1 MSLASLGRGSS
12 LVNIL
17 EINNLKAYAIRIPL
31 IEEFKIALGASL
43 YYEGIIVEVHTDEG
57 IVGYGEG
64 VPSRRITGETT
75 LTILSVIENLKK
87 YLLGRDP
94 LEYEYL
100 LSNIEKLI
108 IHNTAAK
115 AAIEIAIFDIVSKK
129 YGVPLKDLL
138 GGPKNINSFETSVT
152 IGIMNKDSA
161 VKKAVSLVE
170 RGVNILKV
178 KIGTDPLGDIERL
191 KSIRRAVGDDIR
203 IRIDAN
209 QGYSAKQAIRVL
221 RSVENLEIEYCEQ
234 PVYWRDISGMRAVR
248 LNTEIPIMAD
258 ESVHTVDDAINIIKN
273 DAADMIN
280 IKIMKAGGIRN
291 SIKIAHICE
300 AAGIPCQIGC
310 MSETR
315 IAISAG
321 VHLAI
326 SLNAIKYSDL
336 DGYLFLSNDIA
347 TGIEFKNSKNY
358 LSNTPGLGINVNKTL
373 LKSFIIS

>member
-1 MSLASLGRGSS
+1 MILFILLIVL

-17 EINNLKAYAIRIPL
+17 EISDLKVYAIRIPL
-31 IEEFKIALGASL
+31 IEEFKIALGVSL
-43 YYEGIIVEVHTDEG
+43 YYEGVIVEICTDEG
-57 IVGYGEG
+57 FVGYGEG

-75 LTILSVIENLKK
+75 STILSVIENLKN
-87 YLLGRDP
+87 YLLGKDP

-100 LSNIEKLI
+100 LSDIERMI

-115 AAIEIAIFDIVSKK
+115 AAIEMAIFDIVSKK

-138 GGPKNINSFETSVT
+138 GAPRNTNSFETSVT
-152 IGIMNKDSA
+152 IGIMSKDSA
-161 VKKAVSLVE
+161 VKKAVSLIE
-170 RGVNILKV
+170 RGVNILKI
-178 KIGTDPLGDIERL
+178 KIGTNPLEDIERL
-191 KSIRRAVGDDIR
+191 KAIRQAVGDDVR

-209 QGYSAKQAIRVL
+209 QGYSVKQAIRVL

-234 PVYWRDISGMRAVR
+234 PVYWKDLSGMRTVR

-258 ESVHTVDDAINIIKN
+258 ESVHTPDDAINVIKN
-273 DAADMIN
+273 EAADMIN
-280 IKIMKAGGIRN
+280 IKIMKTGGIRN

-358 LSNTPGLGINVNKTL
+358 LSNAPGLGVNINKTL
-373 LKSFIIS
+373 VKSFMIS